1 MSKKL
6 TKQEKR
12 MLTHQWH
19 QKRAGFHAVVLL
31 IVLGIPFLSH
41 HWIFSSSAPE
51 STRGEDVEYRI
62 SMVGDMMMGRH
73 VEEHALMND
82 FHIDYVFDYVRPFFE
97 ESDYV
102 TGNLES
108 PIIDAED
115 PEIEAQME
123 DSELRHKDIHLHALP
138 WAIDALEGAHFNS
151 VSLANNHSLDFGD
164 LSLYQTLE
172 HFENREVEILGI
184 GHGLDLSSR
193 QQNEGLLDSSRISYF
208 DMDENLRIALIG
220 ITDSYVRGFDASEN
234 VGGVFTS
241 PNMDILGSRLIHAK
255 TPESQGGGGADM
267 VIVHIH
273 WGDEYQVRY
282 NEDQQVDAQF
292 MADHGADIVIGH
304 HPHVLQSASIVQGRD
319 PVNEDQDHETLV
331 MYSLGNFVFDQGWTT
346 TKESTIAQLD
356 FLKDGSKQL
365 SFVPMWIENATPRE
379 TEGLLKAY
387 RDRRIFRMLSK
398 DLDSDIYRV
407 EGGRLVVDL
416 DKTNVLKG
424 GSLHD

>member
-1 MSKKL
+1 MSKIL

-12 MLTHQWH
+12 MLRHQWH
-19 QKRAGFHAVVLL
+19 QKRASFHAVVLL
-31 IVLGIPFLSH
+31 IFLGIPFLSH
-41 HWIFSSSAPE
+41 HWIFTSGAPE

-62 SMVGDMMMGRH
+62 SMVGDMMLGRH

-82 FHIDYVFDYVRPFFE
+82 FHIDYVFEYVRPYFE

-108 PIIDAED
+108 PIIDAND

-123 DSELRHKDIHLHALP
+123 DSALRHKDIHLHALP

-151 VSLANNHSLDFGD
+151 VTLANNHSLDYGD

-172 HFENREVEILGI
+172 HFENREVNILGI
-184 GHGLDLSSR
+184 GHGLDLSER
-193 QQNEGLLDSSRISYF
+193 QIDEGLMDSSGIFYF
-208 DMDENLRIALIG
+208 DVDENFRIATIG

-241 PNMDILGSRLIHAK
+241 PNMDILGTRLIHAK

-267 VIVHIH
+267 TIVHIH

-282 NEDQQVDAQF
+282 NEDQRVDAQF
-292 MADHGADIVIGH
+292 MADHGADIIIGH
-304 HPHVLQSASIVQGRD
+304 HPHVLQSASIIQGRD
-319 PVNEDQDHETLV
+319 PLNGDRDHESLV
-331 MYSLGNFVFDQGWTT
+331 LYSLGNFVFDQGWTT

-356 FLKDGSKQL
+356 ILSDGSKQL

-379 TEGLLKAY
+379 TAGLLKAY

-398 DLDSDIYRV
+398 DLDSELYRM
-407 EGGRLVVDL
+407 EKGKLVIDL
-416 DKTNVLKG
+416 DKTNVLRG
-424 GSLHD
+424 GDLHD